1 MNPGDASARGL
12 QTGDVIRL
20 YNDRGSCLA
29 GLHISEAIMAGVIE
43 LPTGAWFDPQD
54 WEGGVL
60 EVHGNPN
67 ALTPDIGTSSLAQ
80 GVRPTPAWWRWK
92 NSPARRRHCRYSNRR
107 KVAGGSE
114 PPHRL

>member
-12 QTGDVIRL
+12 QTGDIIRL

-29 GLHISEAIMAGVIE
+29 GLRISEAIMPGVVE

-54 WEGGVL
+54 WEGSVL

-80 GVRPTPAWWRWK
+80 GCSAHTCLVEVEKFSGEAPTLQVFRPPESLK
-92 NSPARRRHCRYSNRR
+92 RH
-107 KVAGGSE
+107 
-114 PPHRL
+114 